1 MKAMPVSV
9 GMWANNSP
17 SASSPPAEAPMPTM
31 GKLLSLTLIG
41 AGVAGACVG
50 VLRAA
55 GFLARSGLARF
66 SGCRAGFTRAD
77 FLFGGMG
84 EVLATFFVAG
94 GTFFLLA
101 IVQVAKVELSFTR
114 VIIREEFSDIFLLNA
129 LKGSAS
135 PAGQVF

>member
-1 MKAMPVSV
+1 
-9 GMWANNSP
+9 MWANNSP

-41 AGVAGACVG
+41 AGAAGACVG

-66 SGCRAGFTRAD
+66 SGGRAGFTRAD

-84 EVLATFFVAG
+84 EVLATFVIAV
-94 GTFFLLA
+94 GTFVLLA
-101 IVQVAKVELSFTR
+101 IIQLAEVE
-114 VIIREEFSDIFLLNA
+114 IEFH
-129 LKGSAS
+129 
-135 PAGQVF
+135 